1 MILKKKKNMATKL
14 FGLESR
20 EYEFPLDRKALMT
33 LTALPGFDKIINA
46 FLNWTWVK
54 WELIEMKGSNFH
66 VTKQSCPELYNQV
79 LDACHALN
87 LTDFPQIY
95 TKWGY
100 YVNAYTMGY
109 KETTSLVLFSGAID
123 LLDKDELN
131 FIIGHELGH
140 IKSNHCLYHN
150 MALKISQFI
159 SDVPIIGDLMGT
171 VRYFLMYWY
180 RMSEFTADRAGLLA
194 CQNEEAV
201 LNSIIKMAGVPQK
214 YYQSI
219 DRNAI
224 LEQAREFEALLSGD
238 EQIMKNLSILDDTH
252 PWTILRAAEL
262 IKWIDSGEYEKIINT
277 HKGKC
282 CTTCNKQVPSNVEH
296 CPYCQGDEFQ
306 PL

>member
-1 MILKKKKNMATKL
+1 MATKL

-20 EYEFPLDRKALMT
+20 EYEFPLDRKALMA

-79 LDACHALN
+79 MEACHTLN
-87 LTDFPQIY
+87 LTDFPHIY

-109 KETTSLVLFSGAID
+109 KDTTSLVLYSGAID
-123 LLDKDELN
+123 LLDKDEQN

-159 SDVPIIGDLMGT
+159 SDVPLIGDLMGT
-171 VRYFLMYWY
+171 VRYLLMYWY

-201 LNSIIKMAGVPQK
+201 MRSIIKMAGVPQK
-214 YYQSI
+214 YYQSV

-224 LEQAREFEALLSGD
+224 LEQAREFEVLLSGD

-262 IKWIDSGEYEKIINT
+262 IKWIESGEYENIIKA

-282 CTTCNKQVPSNVEH
+282 CTTCKKQVPSAVEH
-296 CPYCQGDEFQ
+296 CPYCQGDDFSI
-306 PL
+306 L

>member
-1 MILKKKKNMATKL
+1 MAVKL
-14 FGLESR
+14 FGLDSR
-20 EYEFPLDRKALMT
+20 EYEYPLDRKTLST
-33 LTALPGFDKIINA
+33 LTALPAFDRVMNA

-66 VTKQSCPELYNQV
+66 VTKDSCPELFNQV
-79 LDACHALN
+79 MEASHTLN
-87 LTDFPQIY
+87 LKDFPQIY

-109 KETTSLVLFSGAID
+109 KDTTSLVLYSGAVD
-123 LLDKDELN
+123 LLDRDELT

-140 IKSNHCLYHN
+140 IKSCHCLYHN

-159 SDVPIIGDLMGT
+159 SDVPLIGDLMGT
-171 VRYFLMYWY
+171 IKYLLMYWY

-219 DRNAI
+219 DRQAI
-224 LEQAREFEALLSGD
+224 LGQAREFEALLSSD
-238 EQIMKNLSILDDTH
+238 EKIMKNLSILDDTH

-262 IKWIDSGEYEKIINT
+262 IKWIDSGEYDSLIRA
-277 HKGKC
+277 HKGKLC
-282 CTTCNKQVPSNVEH
+282 CTCNKQIPSDAEC
-296 CPYCQGDEFQ
+296 CPYCQGDEFNM
-306 PL
+306 L

>member
-1 MILKKKKNMATKL
+1 MATKL

-20 EYEFPLDRKALMT
+20 EYEFPLDRKALKA

-79 LDACHALN
+79 MEACHALN
-87 LTDFPQIY
+87 LTDFPHIY

-109 KETTSLVLFSGAID
+109 KDTTSLVLYSGAID
-123 LLDKDELN
+123 LLDKDEQN

-159 SDVPIIGDLMGT
+159 SDVPLIGDLMGT
-171 VRYFLMYWY
+171 VRYLLMYWY
-180 RMSEFTADRAGLLA
+180 RMSEFTADRAGLLV

-201 LNSIIKMAGVPQK
+201 MRSIIKMAGVPQK
-214 YYQSI
+214 YYQSV

-224 LEQAREFEALLSGD
+224 LEQAHEFEALLSGD
-238 EQIMKNLSILDDTH
+238 EQIMKNLSVLDDTH

-262 IKWIDSGEYEKIINT
+262 IKWIESGEYENIIKA

-282 CTTCNKQVPSNVEH
+282 CATCKKQIPSNVEH
-296 CPYCQGDEFQ
+296 CPYCQGDEFAS
-306 PL
+306 L